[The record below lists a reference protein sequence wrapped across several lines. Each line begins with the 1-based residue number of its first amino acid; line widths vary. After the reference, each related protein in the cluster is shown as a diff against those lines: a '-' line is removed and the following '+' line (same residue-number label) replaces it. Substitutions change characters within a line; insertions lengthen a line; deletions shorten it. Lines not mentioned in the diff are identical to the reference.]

1 MEITDEVLKK
11 INRYSVKQL
20 NADEVFCFSIILCDN
35 DIDRDTEK
43 FTKKSLE
50 QLGELFKGRTGILD
64 HNPRC
69 ENQQARIFDTFVKD
83 GEIYCALQGL
93 AYMVRTDENK
103 DFISEIEGGIKKE
116 VSVSCKMEKRVCS
129 VCGADLNTNPCMHIK
144 GENYGG
150 KLCYTLLENPLDAYE
165 WSFVAVPAQKNA
177 GVTKKSCTADGTIA
191 KNIKGDDEKRT
202 ELEKDIL
209 RLSYFAKPFEN
220 AFKVSEAMKNLDI
233 ESLEI
238 LRKNLEKQT
247 EDYNP
252 GSFISQPDY
261 DEEQENENL
270 YKL

>member
-69 ENQQARIFDTFVKD
+69 ENQQARIFDTFVKEYPEKTTQD
-83 GEIYCALQGL
+83 GEIYYALQGL

-116 VSVSCKMEKRVCS
+116 VSVSCKMEKR
-129 VCGADLNTNPCMHIK
+129 
-144 GENYGG
+144 
-150 KLCYTLLENPLDAYE
+150 
-165 WSFVAVPAQKNA
+165 
-177 GVTKKSCTADGTIA
+177 
-191 KNIKGDDEKRT
+191 
-202 ELEKDIL
+202 
-209 RLSYFAKPFEN
+209 
-220 AFKVSEAMKNLDI
+220 
-233 ESLEI
+233 
-238 LRKNLEKQT
+238 
-247 EDYNP
+247 
-252 GSFISQPDY
+252 
-261 DEEQENENL
+261 NEF
-270 YKL
+270 